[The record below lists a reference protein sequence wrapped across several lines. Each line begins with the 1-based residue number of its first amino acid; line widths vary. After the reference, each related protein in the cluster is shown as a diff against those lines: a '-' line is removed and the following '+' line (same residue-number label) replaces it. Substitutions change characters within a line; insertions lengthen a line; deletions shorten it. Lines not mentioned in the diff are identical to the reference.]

1 MSELASQVI
10 DGDRRALA
18 RAITLVESTRADH
31 RAEAEAL
38 LAEVLPHVG
47 GAVRVGIS
55 GAPGAGKS
63 TFIEALGGHLVEH
76 DHRVAVLAVD
86 PSSTRSGG
94 SILGDKTRME
104 QLTRSPHAFVRPSPT
119 GGTLGGVARRTRE
132 AMLLCEAAGFDV
144 VLVET
149 VGVGQSEVK
158 VAAMVDLFLVLVAP
172 GGGDELQGLK
182 RGIMELADLVVVN
195 KADGDLAATAA
206 HTAADYA
213 AALHLVRP
221 RIATW
226 SPRVLTCSALT
237 GEGIPEVWDT
247 VGEFRD
253 RGRRRRCPRC
263 GRTRAASGCGRR
275 SPTRCSTPS
284 PPTPPTAALAR
295 RLEADVTDG
304 HDHPHRGRPGRRR
317 GPSRRPST
325 PDRTAPSRSRS
336 GPRNT
341 DRKDVSAEGILATVL
356 LVAIVVL
363 AIVSTRVVG
372 RRAARTVDQVT
383 ALLERNEARFRAMV
397 RDSNDIMAIVDPHGR
412 LVYASPVTERILG
425 LDIEPLIGTD
435 VFDLIHPDDRDL
447 ARRRVPPHAARA
459 RRPTGSR
466 YGCATPT
473 AAGASSRPSPPTC
486 STTRRSRAS

>member
-1 MSELASQVI
+1 MSELARQVV

-18 RAITLVESTRADH
+18 RAITLAESTRGDH

-63 TFIEALGGHLVEH
+63 TFIEALGTHLVAH

-104 QLTRSPHAFVRPSPT
+104 QLTRSANAFVRPSPT

-132 AMLLCEAAGFDV
+132 ALLLCEAAGFDV

-195 KADGDLAATAA
+195 KADGDLAAVAA

-221 RIATW
+221 RSAAWI
-226 SPRVLTCSALT
+226 PRVLTCSALT
-237 GEGIPEVWDT
+237 GTGIAEVWEA
-247 VGEFRD
+247 VAEFREAVATEL
-253 RGRRRRCPRC
+253 PAV
-263 GRTRAASGCGRR
+263 RAAQNREWMWSEVTDSLLEALTTDAG
-275 SPTRCSTPS
+275 
-284 PPTPPTAALAR
+284 TADLAR
-295 RLEADVTDG
+295 RLEAEV
-304 HDHPHRGRPGRRR
+304 
-317 GPSRRPST
+317 
-325 PDRTAPSRSRS
+325 
-336 GPRNT
+336 
-341 DRKDVSAEGILATVL
+341 AEGTI
-356 LVAIVVL
+356 
-363 AIVSTRVVG
+363 
-372 RRAARTVDQVT
+372 
-383 ALLERNEARFRAMV
+383 
-397 RDSNDIMAIVDPHGR
+397 
-412 LVYASPVTERILG
+412 
-425 LDIEPLIGTD
+425 
-435 VFDLIHPDDRDL
+435 
-447 ARRRVPPHAARA
+447 
-459 RRPTGSR
+459 
-466 YGCATPT
+466 TPT
-473 AAGASSRPSPPTC
+473 AAA
-486 STTRRSRAS
+486 RAVVAAHLDARTS